1 MVDRRAARAE
11 KRSRKAAILAEY
23 AVRPSLMLDRNSE
36 RWLDIIE
43 STASED
49 TESNSDMEWD

>member
-1 MVDRRAARAE
+1 M
-11 KRSRKAAILAEY
+11 RKAAILAEY
-23 AVRPSLMLDRNSE
+23 ATEPSSTLDRNSE

-49 TESNSDMEWD
+49 TRSDLDIDSY